1 MPGSFPGCAD
11 RHAPRHPGEATNV
24 FRAPILVKYRLT
36 FEGIKEPY
44 NKCALTRFAVVAG
57 PDSKMW
63 LEHQTLPATAEALK
77 AKPTFIG

>member
-1 MPGSFPGCAD
+1 
-11 RHAPRHPGEATNV
+11 
-24 FRAPILVKYRLT
+24 
-36 FEGIKEPY
+36 
-44 NKCALTRFAVVAG
+44 VVAG